1 VLFPQSLDLASI
13 LLRLAIGS
21 LFVYHGY
28 PKLTKMRKGEW
39 MKQVG
44 MPSVLV
50 PFGGFV
56 EFFGGLGL
64 LLGLLTPIVAVL
76 SALWMLSTIWFSIAK
91 VKKKFMGGYELDIV
105 LLLAALALA
114 FIGGGSFS
122 IDNLIGLA

>member
-1 VLFPQSLDLASI
+1 MLFFQSLDFASI
-13 LLRLAIGS
+13 VLRLAVGT

-28 PKLTKMRKGEW
+28 PKLTTMRKGEW
-39 MKQVG
+39 MKNMG
-44 MPSVLV
+44 MPTALV

-64 LLGLLTPIVAVL
+64 LIGLLTPIIAVL
-76 SALWMLSTIWFSIAK
+76 SVLWMLSTTWFAMSK
-91 VKKKFMGGYELDIV
+91 LKKKYFGGYELDIT

-122 IDNLIGLA
+122 LDHLIGLA

>member
-13 LLRLAIGS
+13 VLRLAIGS

-39 MKQVG
+39 MKQIG
-44 MPSVLV
+44 MPTALV

-64 LLGLLTPIVAVL
+64 LLGLLTPIIAIL
-76 SALWMLSTIWFSIAK
+76 SALWMLSTTWFSIAK
-91 VKKKFMGGYELDIV
+91 AKKKFMGGYELDVV
-105 LLLAALALA
+105 LLLAGLALA
-114 FIGGGSFS
+114 FIGGGTFS
-122 IDNLIGLA
+122 IDHLIGLA